1 MGNCCAI
8 PERNSPNDETGDQ
21 KTRHRH
27 RHQHNNRPKHRHR
40 HRHRHHRNGL
50 NSRRKQQKSYPS
62 FGTDSSHMIDLTDS
76 LIIVNENIDQNV
88 ELE

>member
-1 MGNCCAI
+1 MPVRTALLTITGISTQKLAEGTESFLYLSCNKNC
-8 PERNSPNDETGDQ
+8 
-21 KTRHRH
+21 
-27 RHQHNNRPKHRHR
+27 
-40 HRHRHHRNGL
+40 L

-62 FGTDSSHMIDLTDS
+62 FGTDSSHMIDVTDS